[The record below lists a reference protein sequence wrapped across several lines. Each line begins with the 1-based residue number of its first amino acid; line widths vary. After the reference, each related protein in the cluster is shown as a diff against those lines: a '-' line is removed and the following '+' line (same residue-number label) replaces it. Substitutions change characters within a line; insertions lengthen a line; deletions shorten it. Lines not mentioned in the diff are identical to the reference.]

1 LRLTPDEARAA
12 FLAVRGLRKSFGGV
26 QVLAGLDLDVP
37 EGSIRCLIG
46 PNGCGKTTL
55 FRVVSGEIEPDA
67 GEVIFA
73 GRPIAGLRPWR
84 IARLGIARK
93 FQTPGVWPELT
104 VEENL
109 AVPLFARAGRF
120 GLLGLL
126 ERRRPADVVELLA
139 LTGLTRHRA
148 ELAGALAHGLK
159 QWLEIAMLLATRPRL
174 LLLDEPTA
182 GMTPHETLRTAR
194 LIRRVCDEAGVAAVV
209 IEHDLAFVRALDAP
223 VAVMMKG
230 RILRQ
235 GSYEEVRADPMVREL
250 YLGRRA

>member
-1 LRLTPDEARAA
+1 MEVLT
-12 FLAVRGLRKSFGGV
+12 
-26 QVLAGLDLDVP
+26 GLDLLLAR
-37 EGSIRCLIG
+37 GGTLCLIG

-55 FRVVSGEIEPDA
+55 FRVVSGELAPDA
-67 GEVIFA
+67 GEVAFS
-73 GRPIAGLRPWR
+73 GRSLAGLRPHR
-84 IARLGIARK
+84 IARLGVVRK

-126 ERRRPADVVELLA
+126 AGRRRDDASELLT
-139 LTGLTRHRA
+139 LTGLAPLRGERA
-148 ELAGALAHGLK
+148 GSLAHGQK
-159 QWLEIAMLLATRPRL
+159 QWLEIAMLLATGPEL

-194 LIRRVCDEAGVAAVV
+194 LIQRISRESGIATVV
-209 IEHDLAFVRALDAP
+209 IEHDLAFVRELEAP

-230 RILRQ
+230 RIVRE
-235 GSYEEVRADPMVREL
+235 GSYAQLRADPVVREL